1 MRRTRCTGEPR
12 RADAELSRRDQIIV
26 PLDFFVVS
34 GWRRDDATPPL
45 KFPIRITLSGPG
57 GKLLLSEQEMKL
69 DPNHLGTV
77 AARVQGLPIQGPGQ
91 YRIGVEWH
99 DPHALAWKEGPWA
112 GLWIPPL
119 EQPAPA
125 NPETNG

>member
-1 MRRTRCTGEPR
+1 MSTEHMTCMECGGHVAPESRAGRMRSYRGETNFEIP
-12 RADAELSRRDQIIV
+12 AWLEV
-26 PLDFFVVS
+26 P
-34 GWRRDDATPPL
+34 TCH
-45 KFPIRITLSGPG
+45 
-57 GKLLLSEQEMKL
+57 GKLLLSEHEMKL